1 MILYFFFYR
10 ALRFLSLLFYSF
22 NDYFLLKIK
31 NLFFN
36 RKQTILLIL
45 LIKLGLPP
53 FLGFRYKFIFLS
65 EILKYSDLILD
76 YFFCLLVFVLVFF
89 VQGLRYFFF
98 FIPILSKNFLNIF
111 SRFYNI
117 FFVKLFIFLSLL
129 LLIIL

>member
-117 FFVKLFIFLSLL
+117 FFVILFIFLSLL